1 MADTE
6 SFENTMRGMSEKLE
20 RLRRK
25 NELVRLTTEIT
36 LLERQI
42 NDLETPNSGANMSQT
57 ETPRSASEKHKPRR
71 LLPDVPPRQQIV
83 SGHITP
89 PVLTPNVTEIVQS
102 GQPVRTNSN
111 SQPLTSTPKQGTEA
125 PAALQITMKGSSGAK
140 IKPATYDGTGQI
152 IKHISTHALKLI
164 NAQTKRRDSIWPCH

>member
-6 SFENTMRGMSEKLE
+6 SFENTMRGMNEKLE

-42 NDLETPNSGANMSQT
+42 NDLETLKSSASMSQT

-71 LLPDVPPRQQIV
+71 LLPDVPLRQQIV

-89 PVLTPNVTEIVQS
+89 PVLTPNVTEIIQS
-102 GQPVRTNSN
+102 GQPIRTKATLSHLHLRPNR
-111 SQPLTSTPKQGTEA
+111 
-125 PAALQITMKGSSGAK
+125 ALRPQLH
-140 IKPATYDGTGQI
+140 PR
-152 IKHISTHALKLI
+152 LL
-164 NAQTKRRDSIWPCH
+164 